1 MVPHMESGLWEPQ
14 ARGGAARGGQGPGG
28 RDGGRAALAEA
39 EQETAAW
46 SLTAG
51 RAGSVGV
58 RCKCDF
64 SQWMDP
70 SPSRC
75 DCPRW
80 GLRETQ
86 AGQVSLARGLSL
98 TSRLEVCSF
107 LVTHPISKL

>member
-39 EQETAAW
+39 ERETAAW